1 MCAYAI
7 KIIVLIRFNESN
19 RNGVGALRIPK
30 WSVVGLVLTVT
41 MPLSMLASCD
51 RVGVSDGEEVT
62 GKTDGQ
68 YIYSEP
74 GLEKYDPP
82 IELTFVRET
91 SDDLD
96 NLIKTFPGETL
107 EDNRW
112 TRLYEQVLG
121 IRIKYDWTAKG
132 TLYNQK
138 LGVALAS
145 GNLPDV
151 VRVDADQLRQLSNAG
166 LIQDLTEAYE
176 KYAAPFT
183 KEILGQEGTG
193 PFEAATVDG
202 KLMGIPETSSSIE
215 GAQYIWIRTDWL
227 DRLGLQPPQTMN
239 DVLNISKAF
248 TENDPDRNGKNDT
261 LGLPVTQYLW
271 DPVMGLSA
279 FMAGYDAFPNIWIR
293 DPSGKL
299 VYGAVQPEVKTA
311 LKVLQD
317 MYRNGEIDEEFM
329 FKDGIKAKAE
339 LIAGK
344 YGMMYGEQWGSF
356 VVQGNHEQDPEARW
370 QAFPIVS
377 ATGKPAKVPL
387 RFATHQFLAVRK
399 GVQHPEA
406 IVKLFN
412 LHLEKNWGA
421 TAEYEIYYS
430 TPYPAWQ
437 LSPVTPYPALKN
449 LDAYYQIEEARRT
462 GNPNVLK
469 DEARSIQKN
478 IEAYLTRGNPSG
490 WGWER
495 TYGPSG
501 AFSILD
507 RYKRNN
513 QLLYE
518 SFVGAPTDTMIEKQ
532 SILDSLTMDTF
543 TNIILGHPIDEFDR
557 FVEEWH
563 RLGGDKMTAEV
574 NEWYSN
580 KQKD

>member
-1 MCAYAI
+1 M
-7 KIIVLIRFNESN
+7 K
-19 RNGVGALRIPK
+19 RNGVARLRI
-30 WSVVGLVLTVT
+30 SRISMVTLLLTIT
-41 MPLSMLASCD
+41 FPLSMLASCD
-51 RVGVSDGEEVT
+51 GKGLTNQSGLPLKSDGEYT
-62 GKTDGQ
+62 YT
-68 YIYSEP
+68 EP
-74 GLEKYDPP
+74 GLRKYNPP

-96 NLIKTFPGETL
+96 NLVNTLPGETL

-112 TRLYEQVLG
+112 THLYEQVLG

-138 LGVALAS
+138 LGVALAA
-145 GNLPDV
+145 GDLPDV
-151 VRVDADQLRQLSNAG
+151 VRVNAEQLRQLSNAG
-166 LIQDLTEAYE
+166 LIQDLSQAYE

-227 DRLGLQPPQTMN
+227 ERLGLQPPQTMN
-239 DVLNISKAF
+239 DVLEISKAF
-248 TENDPDRNGKNDT
+248 TEGDPDRNGKNDT

-279 FMAGYDAFPNIWIR
+279 FMAGYDAFPNMWIR
-293 DPSGKL
+293 DSSGKL
-299 VYGAVQPEVKTA
+299 VFGAVQPEVKTA

-317 MYRNGEIDEEFM
+317 MYRNGQIDEEFM
-329 FKDGIKAKAE
+329 FKDGIKVKE
-339 LIAGK
+339 QIIAGK

-356 VVQGNHEQDPEARW
+356 LVQGNHERDPEARW

-377 ATGKPAKVPL
+377 ATGKAAKVPL

-399 GVQHPEA
+399 GVAHPEA
-406 IVKLFN
+406 VVKLFN

-421 TAEYEIYYS
+421 TAEYETYYS

-449 LDAYYQIEEARRT
+449 LNAYYQIEEARRT
-462 GNPNVLK
+462 GDSSVLK
-469 DEARSIQKN
+469 DEARAIQKN
-478 IEAYLTRGNPSG
+478 IEAYLTRNDPSG

-532 SILDSLTMDTF
+532 SILDSLAMDTF
-543 TNIILGHPIDEFDR
+543 TNIILGHSVEEFDR

-563 RLGGDKMTAEV
+563 RLGGGKMTEEV
-574 NEWYSN
+574 NEWYSD